1 MVGKRI
7 NNLPSVSD
15 YTDED
20 YLIVE
25 QESGTRKGTFKQV
38 TDTIVKKLAE
48 DDTLSSNLITSS
60 GAISALG
67 NANGKPMSGS
77 FYVDNGY
84 KLIAPEYD
92 NDNNRV
98 ENTESAYVPTL
109 IDIHYNYNSNYTA
122 SRYPNFWTI
131 GNTDLDLNINAKDN
145 TYISSNVKCDGNLD
159 VCGGTLKLNCKTNGS
174 NNITGVDFFANQFNF
189 LSNTKNGRMNEI
201 HLGDANAKLNV
212 YSMEEPT
219 FYDSSKMQTYK
230 FLTEGN
236 IANTRIN
243 GIWLNEA
250 GGAIYGGTN
259 TGSDGS
265 SVVPLYKILEVANN
279 GTITLGSS
287 QYNTLNINCR
297 ATMFGKELVTKDQ
310 LSNLPGGSSNIISAS
325 GNADGNPMSGSF
337 YVDNGYKLI
346 APSYDN
352 NNNRVENAESELISV
367 QYNYNS
373 SNTASRYPNSLDI
386 GDRNLYLYLYGKSIN
401 LSGTVYGNCSGAVI
415 RTISHGSGP
424 GEIIIGNYDSA
435 SAPSLTLEGSS
446 VNAKYLTIT
455 DLGHLAL
462 DGDACIY
469 SGSDNVSLLR
479 YNSGVLHV
487 GASNKKVR
495 LDCTEASVN
504 GHKILTEDNYGG
516 YINSDVTYVAV
527 TYDPKSS
534 ELTSGGYNAN
544 NCLIKS
550 NDYTCDILK
559 FIPPVAGIYEISMS
573 TFSHGATSSKLVNY
587 NIGNQQQDTVI
598 IIDTVDN
605 STDDIYRQ
613 ISGKTIFKC
622 TSTSDTKHIIEYNP
636 SKVPVTI
643 VIKLIKGL

>member
-243 GIWLNEA
+243 GIWLNEL
-250 GGAIYGGTN
+250 GGAIYGGTAI
-259 TGSDGS
+259 GSDGS
-265 SVVPLYKILEVANN
+265 SIEPLYKILEVANN
-279 GTITLGSS
+279 GTITLGNS
-287 QYNTLNINCR
+287 QYNTLNINC
-297 ATMFGKELVTKDQ
+297 
-310 LSNLPGGSSNIISAS
+310 
-325 GNADGNPMSGSF
+325 
-337 YVDNGYKLI
+337 
-346 APSYDN
+346 
-352 NNNRVENAESELISV
+352 
-367 QYNYNS
+367 
-373 SNTASRYPNSLDI
+373 TAAR
-386 GDRNLYLYLYGKSIN
+386 
-401 LSGTVYGNCSGAVI
+401 
-415 RTISHGSGP
+415 
-424 GEIIIGNYDSA
+424 
-435 SAPSLTLEGSS
+435 
-446 VNAKYLTIT
+446 
-455 DLGHLAL
+455 
-462 DGDACIY
+462 
-469 SGSDNVSLLR
+469 
-479 YNSGVLHV
+479 
-487 GASNKKVR
+487 
-495 LDCTEASVN
+495 VN
-504 GHKILTEDNYGG
+504 GETILTEDNCDS
-516 YINSDVTYVAV
+516 YINSDVTYVAG
-527 TYDPKSS
+527 TYNPGSS
-534 ELTSGGYNAN
+534 GLTSDSYIAN
-544 NCLIKS
+544 NCLTKS
-550 NDYTCDILK
+550 NDFSGDAFTFK
-559 FIPPVAGIYEISMS
+559 PPVAGIYEISMS
-573 TFSHGATSSKLVNY
+573 TS
-587 NIGNQQQDTVI
+587 
-598 IIDTVDN
+598 
-605 STDDIYRQ
+605 
-613 ISGKTIFKC
+613 SGKTSSRTVEYKVGSALYSASKIILATVGDTSDTYYQLSGKAIFKC
-622 TSTSDTKHIIEYNP
+622 TNTSDTTHILEVSP
-636 SKVPVTI
+636 STGAVTI
-643 VIKLIKGL
+643 VIKLIKRL